1 MKQQYHHHR
10 PLYFFLSLCGPYP
23 NRRVQLRNYGDGM
36 DGSAQRE
43 NETGVVI
50 FARQSATL
58 VCVLISSSARPLN
71 YNPLSLLRF
80 LSKEVPNCREHP
92 QVKDR
97 LETVPTSKCTRC
109 MCSLWSTR
117 SCLSFA
123 GFPSP
128 SIAIMD
134 NVLLRAEYAASFS
147 VCPWGPELHYLSLAF
162 FAALFWHIYSACP

>member
-1 MKQQYHHHR
+1 MGYRLVLVRGLKKQQYHHHR

-23 NRRVQLRNYGDGM
+23 NSRVQLRNYGDG
-36 DGSAQRE
+36 GWSAQRE

-58 VCVLISSSARPLN
+58 VCVLISSSARPLI

-97 LETVPTSKCTRC
+97 LETVPTSKCTHT
-109 MCSLWSTR
+109 MLCSLWSTR

-123 GFPSP
+123 GFP
-128 SIAIMD
+128 I
-134 NVLLRAEYAASFS
+134 RF
-147 VCPWGPELHYLSLAF
+147 
-162 FAALFWHIYSACP
+162 LFPLPTSQWITCF

>member
-1 MKQQYHHHR
+1 MGYRLVLVRGLKKQQYHHHR

-58 VCVLISSSARPLN
+58 VCVLISSSARPLI

-97 LETVPTSKCTRC
+97 LETVTTSKCTRC
-109 MCSLWSTR
+109 CVLFGQR
-117 SCLSFA
+117 AAAL
-123 GFPSP
+123 
-128 SIAIMD
+128 
-134 NVLLRAEYAASFS
+134 VLLASLFASFS
-147 VCPWGPELHYLSLAF
+147 PYVPTSQWITCF
-162 FAALFWHIYSACP
+162 

>member
-1 MKQQYHHHR
+1 MGYRLVHVRGLKKQQYHHHR
-10 PLYFFLSLCGPYP
+10 PLCFFLSLCGPYP

-58 VCVLISSSARPLN
+58 VCVLISSSARPLI

-80 LSKEVPNCREHP
+80 LSKEVPNCRE
-92 QVKDR
+92 VKDR

-123 GFPSP
+123 CFPIRFLFP
-128 SIAIMD
+128 LCTNIAMD
-134 NVLLRAEYAASFS
+134 NVLLKAEYAVFVS
-147 VCPWGPELHYLSLAF
+147 VLYALGVCAAAF
-162 FAALFWHIYSACP
+162 P